1 MSSTLT
7 FLQFLSPSA
16 TSVSGLDGNVVE
28 RVISRADLLEVA
40 PDREDALMSH
50 ATTEELRE
58 TLKLRSTSH
67 HA

>member
-16 TSVSGLDGNVVE
+16 TGLDGNVVE